1 MNFVYFQTEI
11 CRLLIYRFLDV
22 PEFQNVTLKCLTE
35 IASISKENTREYQQ
49 VNDSSLIMTSYTNDS

>member
-1 MNFVYFQTEI
+1 MTNELCLFQTEI

-49 VNDSSLIMTSYTNDS
+49 VMTHHSL